1 MPNRGKLRRKMVLP
15 ISIIR
20 RNGEERQLA
29 HTLDVTE
36 ISARIGGLSVQLQPG
51 EIVEV
56 QRGGVKAKFR
66 VYWMG
71 APGTD
76 LEGQAGVRGLDP
88 GKTIW
93 STHLPPDESDVSVDA
108 LHLRRTTPSSR
119 TSVASA
125 AQQHLPARYELS
137 VGATLRAPGSNYP
150 VRVQLKSI
158 HLNGLYVETVT
169 TLPLNTV
176 VSLELLVE
184 GIAMEAAGV
193 VNTSTP
199 RVGMEIGFHKV
210 TPETQRKIVLAL
222 QKLKQKAWDEQQ
234 VPALP
239 QTVVPVSRPL
249 QPAAGSPERAA
260 LARDG
265 VEAGAAFAHDG
276 ADASPENC
284 VDAGRALVAICNT
297 LCSDFDAWKLTR
309 TPAEIE
315 ELRRAVLELHKR
327 LGPSAAIDI
336 SEYLASGISNRG
348 GQA

>member
-20 RNGEERQLA
+20 SNGVERQLA

-36 ISARIGGLSVQLQPG
+36 ISARLGGLSVQLHPG
-51 EIVEV
+51 EIVEI
-56 QRGGVKAKFR
+56 QRGGVRAKFR

-71 APGTD
+71 TPGTD

-93 STHLPPDESDVSVDA
+93 STHLPADESDVSVDA
-108 LHLRRTTPSSR
+108 PHLRRTTPSSR
-119 TSVASA
+119 TPVVSDSE
-125 AQQHLPARYELS
+125 QRLPARYELNA
-137 VGATLRAPGSNYP
+137 GATLRAPGSNYP
-150 VRVQLKSI
+150 VRIQLKSI
-158 HLNGLYVETVT
+158 HLNGLYAETVT

-184 GIAMEAAGV
+184 GIAIDAAGV

-210 TPETQRKIVLAL
+210 APETQRKIVLAL
-222 QKLKQKAWDEQQ
+222 QRLKQKAWDEQQ

-239 QTVVPVSRPL
+239 PTVVPVSRALPSSA
-249 QPAAGSPERAA
+249 QPT
-260 LARDG
+260 
-265 VEAGAAFAHDG
+265 
-276 ADASPENC
+276 NC
-284 VDAGRALVAICNT
+284 VDAGRVLVALCNT
-297 LCSDFDAWKLTR
+297 LFSDFEAWKSTR

-315 ELRRAVLELHKR
+315 ELRRAVLELHHR
-327 LGPSAAIDI
+327 LTPSPIDI
-336 SEYLASGISNRG
+336 GDYLPSGVPNRG

>member
-1 MPNRGKLRRKMVLP
+1 MVLP
-15 ISIIR
+15 VTILRS
-20 RNGEERQLA
+20 NGAERQLA

-36 ISARIGGLSVQLQPG
+36 ISARLGGLSVQLQPG
-51 EIVEV
+51 EIIEV

-71 APGTD
+71 ASGTD

-88 GKTIW
+88 AKTIW
-93 STHLPPDESDVSVDA
+93 STHLPADESDISVDA
-108 LHLRRTTPSSR
+108 LHLRRTTPSYR

-125 AQQHLPARYELS
+125 SEQRQPARYEYNA
-137 VGATLRAPGSNYP
+137 GATLRAPGSNYP
-150 VRVQLKSI
+150 VRVQLKSV

-176 VSLELLVE
+176 VSLELLIE

-210 TPETQRKIVLAL
+210 APETQRKIVLAL

-234 VPALP
+234 VPAPP
-239 QTVVPVSRPL
+239 QTVVARTL
-249 QPAAGSPERAA
+249 QSGVPTEVPA
-260 LARDG
+260 L
-265 VEAGAAFAHDG
+265 
-276 ADASPENC
+276 NC
-284 VDAGRALVAICNT
+284 VDAGRVLVAICNT
-297 LCSDFDAWKLTR
+297 LSSDFDAWKSTR

-327 LGPSAAIDI
+327 LTPAATIDI
-336 SEYLASGISNRG
+336 GEYIASSVSNRG

>member
-15 ISIIR
+15 VTIIR
-20 RNGEERQLA
+20 ASGGERQLA

-36 ISARIGGLSVQLQPG
+36 ISARLGGLSVQLLPG
-51 EIVEV
+51 ETVEI

-88 GKTIW
+88 GKSIW
-93 STHLPPDESDVSVDA
+93 SVHLPADESDISVDA
-108 LHLRRTTPSSR
+108 LHLRRIAPLSR
-119 TSVASA
+119 VSVASA
-125 AQQHLPARYELS
+125 SEQRPPARYECNT
-137 VGATLRAPGSNYP
+137 GATLRAPGSNYP
-150 VRVQLKSI
+150 VRVQLKTI

-176 VSLELLVE
+176 VSLELLIE
-184 GIAMEAAGV
+184 GIALEAAGMV
-193 VNTSTP
+193 STSTP

-234 VPALP
+234 IPQLP
-239 QTVVPVSRPL
+239 QTVSPALRSL
-249 QPAAGSPERAA
+249 QPAEPSAMPAM
-260 LARDG
+260 
-265 VEAGAAFAHDG
+265 
-276 ADASPENC
+276 NC
-284 VDAGRALVAICNT
+284 VDAGRVLVAICNT
-297 LCSDFDAWKLTR
+297 LSSDFDAWKSTR
-309 TPAEIE
+309 TPAEID

-327 LGPSAAIDI
+327 LAPSAAIDI
-336 SEYLASGISNRG
+336 GEYLAGVPNRG

>member
-1 MPNRGKLRRKMVLP
+1 MVLP

-36 ISARIGGLSVQLQPG
+36 ISARLGGLSVQLQPG
-51 EIVEV
+51 EIVEI
-56 QRGGVKAKFR
+56 QRGGIRAKFR

-71 APGTD
+71 TSGSD

-93 STHLPPDESDVSVDA
+93 STHLPPDESDISVDA

-125 AQQHLPARYELS
+125 SQQLLPARYELS
-137 VGATLRAPGSNYP
+137 AGATLRAPGSNYP

-176 VSLELLVE
+176 VSLELLIE
-184 GIAMEAAGV
+184 GVAMEAAGV

-199 RVGMEIGFHKV
+199 RIGMEIGFHKV

-239 QTVVPVSRPL
+239 QTIVPVSRPM
-249 QPAAGSPERAA
+249 QPATGSPERAA
-260 LARDG
+260 FARDG
-265 VEAGAAFAHDG
+265 VVAPP
-276 ADASPENC
+276 ASG

-297 LCSDFDAWKLTR
+297 LSSDFEAWKSTR

-315 ELRRAVLELHKR
+315 ELRRVVLELHKR
-327 LGPSAAIDI
+327 LTPSAAIDI
-336 SEYLASGISNRG
+336 SEYLGSGVPNRG